1 MTYLTGK
8 ELFSAR
14 IDYPK
19 RVAIVDNAVQFDV
32 VVFFPYVVDAAIVEV
47 SGLGE
52 SFREIIYYS
61 DVVTVVVDYVNPPPG
76 IHEFRLRIYSRR
88 RLLYEQFFT
97 VEFVE
102 DPLGM
107 TILQAE
113 QVDDTLYRVK
123 CVIEVA
129 KTPVEVYIEASEH
142 ESTVRYDKVYEY
154 ENTFKEPGTY
164 TLDLGLV
171 DLDKASLEVNIVSF
185 KDGLEWRRTL
195 IIPELS

>member
-19 RVAIVDNAVQFDV
+19 RVAIVDNVVQFDV
-32 VVFFPYVVDAAIVEV
+32 VVFFPYVVDAVIVEV

-52 SFREIIYYS
+52 SFREITYYS
-61 DVVTVVVDYVNPPPG
+61 DVATVVVDYVNPPPG
-76 IHEFRLRIYSRR
+76 VHEFRLRIYSRR
-88 RLLYEQFFT
+88 RLLYEHFFT
-97 VEFVE
+97 VEFVK

-113 QVDDTLYRVK
+113 QVNDTLYKVK
-123 CVIEVA
+123 CVIEVL
-129 KTPVEVYIEASEH
+129 KTPVEIYVEASEH

-154 ENTFKEPGTY
+154 ENVFEKPGTY
-164 TLDLGLV
+164 TLDLGLI

>member
-8 ELFSAR
+8 ELFSVR

-19 RVAIVDNAVQFDV
+19 RVAIVDNTVQFDV
-32 VVFFPYVVDAAIVEV
+32 VAFFPYVVDAAIIEV

-52 SFREIIYYS
+52 SFREITYYS
-61 DVVTVVVDYVNPPPG
+61 DVATVIVDYVNPPPG
-76 IHEFRLRIYSRR
+76 VHEFRLRIYSRR

-107 TILQAE
+107 IILQAE
-113 QVDDTLYRVK
+113 QVNDTLYRVK

-154 ENTFKEPGTY
+154 ENTFKKPGTY